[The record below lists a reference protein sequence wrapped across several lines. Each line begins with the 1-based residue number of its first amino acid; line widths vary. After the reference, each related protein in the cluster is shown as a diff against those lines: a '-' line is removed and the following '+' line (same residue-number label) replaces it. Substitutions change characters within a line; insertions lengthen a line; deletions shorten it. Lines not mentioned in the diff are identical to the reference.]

1 MGSHYFSP
9 LHIYWGSYGISL
21 FLLPPTHLL
30 ASLLLP
36 QMFLQLLEV
45 EETQR
50 KMSLLPEE
58 QHPRFHEKKSHEV
71 GRIYQALKIRACD
84 SEE

>member
-1 MGSHYFSP
+1 MGSHYSSP
-9 LHIYWGSYGISL
+9 FISTGAHMGSHYS
-21 FLLPPTHLL
+21 FPPAHLL